1 MMPVR
6 RPQQWLPSIFNDF
19 FDNNLMTR
27 ANATAPAVN
36 VIENENDYRVEL
48 AVPGMTKDDF
58 KVYNC
63 AVGEEIVLVLVEL
76 PIDEGD
82 EITCGYYVFADDRLE
97 NMVRFFTEKIHARTF
112 PHKKRGERRCRLPF
126 RRFYSIVGR

>member
-1 MMPVR
+1 MSSDRLAAIFFEHIQLCDVNWYTNINKEDIIMMPVR

-48 AVPGMTKDDF
+48 AVPGMTK
-58 KVYNC
+58 
-63 AVGEEIVLVLVEL
+63 EIIIWLSQWRKSM
-76 PIDEGD
+76 
-82 EITCGYYVFADDRLE
+82 ITGRRRRRE
-97 NMVRFFTEKIHARTF
+97 NI
-112 PHKKRGERRCRLPF
+112 
-126 RRFYSIVGR
+126 